1 MSIPLI
7 RVGHGTCG
15 VASGAAK
22 TYEAIKK
29 KAEEMN
35 IPIKLQKVGCMG
47 MCFNEPVVNVKIN
60 GETIY
65 YKKITEDKVPE
76 LLAHLTT
83 NTLFKEQVYAREF
96 HKKEEDIHKEI
107 PVLEQTDFF
116 GNQKRLVMD
125 LCGKIE
131 PLDLKEY
138 ESRGGFSGLH
148 KALAMKPQEV
158 VNELEKS
165 KLRGRGGAGFPT
177 YKKWQMMLDSK
188 AEKKVLVCNADE
200 GDPGAFMNRNLMEG
214 NPFRIFEGMLIAAYA
229 LGASKGYIYTRVEYP
244 LAIKT
249 LKEAIRILEKNHYLG
264 KNILNKFDFE
274 VEIRVGAGA
283 YVCGEETALLESLE
297 GKRGQPR
304 LKPPFPVQRG
314 AFGLPTNIN
323 NVGTYS
329 HVTKILQ
336 LGGEYYSSLGTEK
349 SGGTK
354 IVCLTGNVPQ
364 TGVVEVPMGTIIKDI
379 IVKIGHAPING
390 VKAIQTGGPSGGCI
404 PFKELNIP
412 LDYEPL
418 LEKGS
423 IMGSGG
429 IVVMNYDNN
438 MVDVSKYFL
447 SFSAMESCGKCI
459 PCREGTTQLIKLLEK
474 ILAGKGSKKDIL
486 VMENL
491 SFVMKDTSLCG
502 LGMAAPNPLL
512 SALKYYR
519 HEFEELILPKE
530 EQMVFIDKDRCIG
543 CNACSKVCP
552 ANAIKGKLGEKH
564 EINQELCTKCK
575 TCVSVCP
582 VHTIHVKKKE

>member
-1 MSIPLI
+1 MIPLV

-15 VASGAAK
+15 IASGAAK
-22 TYEAIKK
+22 TFEAIKK
-29 KAEEMN
+29 KAQEMG

-76 LLAHLTT
+76 LLAHLAT
-83 NTLFKEQVYAREF
+83 NTLFNEQVYAREY
-96 HKKEEDIHKEI
+96 HDKKENVHKEI

-148 KALAMKPQEV
+148 KALAMTPQEV
-158 VNELEKS
+158 VNEIEKS

-177 YKKWQMMLDSK
+177 FKKWQMMLDSK

-214 NPFRIFEGMLIAAYA
+214 NPFRILEGMLIAAYT
-229 LGASKGYIYTRVEYP
+229 LGANKGYIYTRVEYP

-249 LKEAIRILEKNHYLG
+249 LREAIRILKKNKYLG
-264 KNILNKFDFE
+264 KHILNKFSFDVE
-274 VEIRVGAGA
+274 VRVGAGA

-329 HVTKILQ
+329 HVAKILQ
-336 LGGEYYSSLGTEK
+336 LGGDYYSALGTEK

-364 TGVVEVPMGTIIKDI
+364 TGVLEVPMGTIIKDI
-379 IVKIGHAPING
+379 IIKIGHASMHG

-404 PFKELNIP
+404 PFKELDMP

-418 LEKGS
+418 FEKGT

-429 IVVMNYDNN
+429 IVVMDHKNN
-438 MVDVSKYFL
+438 MVEVSKYFL
-447 SFSAMESCGKCI
+447 SFSAMESCGKCV

-474 ILAGKGSKKDIL
+474 ILAGKGSKKDFL
-486 VMENL
+486 VIENL
-491 SFVMKDTSLCG
+491 SNVMKDTSLCG

-512 SALKYYR
+512 SSLRYFR
-519 HEFEELILPKE
+519 NEFEELVLPRE
-530 EQMVFIDKDRCIG
+530 EQMVYIDKEGCIG
-543 CNACSKVCP
+543 CHACSNVCP
-552 ANAIKGKLGEKH
+552 ANAIKGKPKEKH
-564 EINQELCTKCK
+564 EIIQELCTKCK
-575 TCVSVCP
+575 SCVKACP